1 MSEASAARRRADEAA
16 MADDGADVRVVERR
30 LAYSG
35 FFDLEVLQLQH
46 RRFDGTMSDVV
57 SREVL
62 HIPNAAAILPYDPVT
77 DRVIL
82 IEQFRPGTLAHAE
95 GPWML
100 EAVAGLM
107 EPGEDAEQTARR
119 EIVEEAG
126 LTARRIEK
134 VGVYIASP
142 GAVTEHTTV
151 FIGEVASGKAGGVH
165 GLAAETEDIK
175 SHVIDR
181 AQAQD
186 WLEDGR
192 IVAANAVFAL
202 RWLQVHGA
210 ALRARWLAATPAND

>member
-1 MSEASAARRRADEAA
+1 
-16 MADDGADVRVVERR
+16 MADDDADVRVVERR
-30 LAYSG
+30 LAHSG
-35 FFDLEVLQLQH
+35 FFDLEVLHLQH

-57 SREVL
+57 TREVL

-82 IEQFRPGTLAHAE
+82 IEQFRAGTLAHVE

-107 EPGEDAEQTARR
+107 EPGETAEATARR

-126 LTARRIEK
+126 LVAERIER

-142 GAVTEHTTV
+142 GAVAEHTTIFV
-151 FIGEVASGKAGGVH
+151 GEVTSGKAGGVH

-181 AQAQD
+181 AQALD

-192 IVAANAVFAL
+192 IVAANAVVAL
-202 RWLQVHGA
+202 RWMQVHGA
-210 ALRARWLAATPAND
+210 ALRARWLAAMPAND